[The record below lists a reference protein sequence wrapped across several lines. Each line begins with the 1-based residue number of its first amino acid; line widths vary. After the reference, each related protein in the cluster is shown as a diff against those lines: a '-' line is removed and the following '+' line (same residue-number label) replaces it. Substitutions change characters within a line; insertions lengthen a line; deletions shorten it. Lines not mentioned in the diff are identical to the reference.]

1 METRKLFSIFLCIT
15 SIVLF
20 TSCDKLKD
28 VAVSRQKSVKIEVE
42 TVVNDGV
49 ATFSSSSLR
58 SSEDNTFS
66 GSANINLSEILS
78 LSGFDL
84 SEISAVSVTNVN
96 IKTFCTKE
104 GDYYA
109 ENIQLNSTGA
119 STTINRVVLGES
131 VSGNSEIN
139 SFIQTVLTN
148 LIKGNTVP
156 ISISGTTNLNPSG
169 TKIVYTFEI
178 DAKWSIGLL

>member
-1 METRKLFSIFLCIT
+1 MKIEKLFPV
-15 SIVLF
+15 VLF
-20 TSCDKLKD
+20 VASTVLFPSCDKLKD
-28 VAVSRQKSVKIEVE
+28 ISVSKQKSVKIEVE
-42 TVVNDGV
+42 TVVNDGGT
-49 ATFSSSSLR
+49 TFSSLSLR

-109 ENIQLNSTGA
+109 ENIQLKSTGA

-139 SFIQTVLTN
+139 SFLQTVLTN
-148 LIKGNTVP
+148 LINGNTVP
-156 ISISGTTNLNPSG
+156 ISISGTTNLNPPG